1 MEESMAQYQTDTK
14 VKGLR
19 IYPTGYYVYYR
30 IDGRR
35 RVMKLANT
43 DILIGVARN
52 KAQKILGE
60 VAQGIDPLEA
70 KKVEADAYT
79 LNQAFELKLEDL
91 FNNNKKCV
99 EMKDGK
105 IDGEPRRMWDRD
117 VKNTLGKM
125 KLESVETGDITKLH
139 IAVSKRAKYQANR
152 VVQLISSVF
161 ENSIRLSLVK
171 YNPAKYVKKNPEMQ
185 RDRPLTDKEFAE
197 INKQINIIES
207 QTHERHLNS
216 IKYIRLCIL
225 TGGRC
230 VSEIGSAKWSDLDGN
245 KLVLEEHKT
254 DYQGKPRVIHLNNQ
268 AMAIINSCDRNS
280 ETILGV
286 KYPFHTWNKIRKA
299 AGCPDVTFH
308 DLRHNFG
315 TMAGEQMKIE
325 DVKTLMGHKSIK
337 ATERY
342 RKTREHIATEEMQNV
357 GNYMQKIMMSN

>member
-1 MEESMAQYQTDTK
+1 
-14 VKGLR
+14 
-19 IYPTGYYVYYR
+19 
-30 IDGRR
+30 
-35 RVMKLANT
+35 
-43 DILIGVARN
+43 
-52 KAQKILGE
+52 
-60 VAQGIDPLEA
+60 
-70 KKVEADAYT
+70 
-79 LNQAFELKLEDL
+79 
-91 FNNNKKCV
+91 
-99 EMKDGK
+99 
-105 IDGEPRRMWDRD
+105 MWDKD

-125 KLESVETGDITKLH
+125 KLESIETGDITKLH
-139 IAVSKRAKYQANR
+139 IAISKRAKYQANR

-171 YNPAKYVKKNPEMQ
+171 YNPAKYVKKNPEFE
-185 RDRPLTDKEFAE
+185 RDRPLTDAEFAE
-197 INKQINIIES
+197 INKQINIAEAQS
-207 QTHERHLNS
+207 HKKQLKS

-245 KLVLEEHKT
+245 KLVLKDHKT
-254 DYQGKPRVIHLNNQ
+254 DYGGKPRVIHLNNQ

-286 KYPFHTWNKIRKA
+286 KYPFHTWNKIRIA

-325 DVKTLMGHKSIK
+325 DVKTLMGHKSLK

-357 GNYMQKIMMSN
+357 GNYMQKIVMSN

>member
-1 MEESMAQYQTDTK
+1 MARYQTDK
-14 VKGLR
+14 QVSALK
-19 IYPTGYYVYYR
+19 INDKGYYLHYWVNEDKR
-30 IDGRR
+30 TRE
-35 RVMKLANT
+35 MKIAGKDVLLN
-43 DILIGVARN
+43 VARK
-52 KAQKILGE
+52 KATKILGDI
-60 VAQGIDPLEA
+60 AQGIDPLEA
-70 KKVEADAYT
+70 RKIEADAFN

-105 IDGEPRRMWDRD
+105 IEGEPRRMWDKD

-125 KLESVETGDITKLH
+125 KLDSIETGDITKLH
-139 IAVSKRAKYQANR
+139 IAISKRAKYQANR

-171 YNPAKYVKKNPEMQ
+171 YNPAKYVKKNPEFE
-185 RDRPLTDKEFAE
+185 RDRPLTDAEFAE
-197 INKQINIIES
+197 INKQINIAEAQS
-207 QTHERHLNS
+207 HKKQLKS

-225 TGGRC
+225 TGSRC
-230 VSEIGSAKWSDLDGN
+230 KSELGSAKWSDLDGN
-245 KLVLEEHKT
+245 KLVLKDHKT
-254 DYQGKPRVIHLNNQ
+254 DYGGKPRVIHLNNQ

-325 DVKTLMGHKSIK
+325 DVKTLMGHKSLK

-357 GNYMQKIMMSN
+357 GNYMQKIVMSN